1 LGSSSQ
7 QGILGAVPLFSVL
20 IPVHNDPGHYPE
32 AIESVLAQTFT
43 DFELL
48 VIDDGSDDPVVVPG
62 DERITLLRNS
72 APAGWAAARNR
83 ALDVATGEHIVFL
96 DSDDLF
102 LPHRLEHIVT
112 TVDQADLVVIGES
125 RSGKPQLLDLDRVL
139 RRTTPQIGTMC
150 IGKSCLEQIGAFNAD
165 YLACADVELW
175 VRLAERR
182 VRTLLVP
189 SDQFVFRRDDRP
201 RLLNGTPARLVFNQ
215 RLLEDH
221 RRYFAGNRRARA
233 FRQRRVHAYALA
245 QGLNR
250 TAAEALWRSLVA
262 WPSPRVGLDAVRM
275 MRKVLRR
282 QHVTT

>member
-1 LGSSSQ
+1 
-7 QGILGAVPLFSVL
+7 LFSVL
-20 IPVHNDPGHYPE
+20 IPVHNDPDHYQE

-72 APAGWAAARNR
+72 APAGWPAARNR
-83 ALDVATGEHIVFL
+83 ALDVAAGDHIVFL

-112 TVDQADLVVIGES
+112 TVDQADLVVIGDS
-125 RSGKPQLLDLDRVL
+125 KSGEPQLLDLDRLL
-139 RRTTPQIGTMC
+139 RRMTPQVGRLSIR
-150 IGKSCLEQIGAFNAD
+150 KSCLVQVGAFNED

-182 VRTLLVP
+182 VRGLLVS

-201 RLLNGTPARLVFNQ
+201 RVLNGPSARLVFNQ

-221 RRYFAGNRRARA
+221 RHYFAVNRRARA
-233 FRQRRVHAYALA
+233 FRLRRVHAYALG

-250 TAAEALWRSLVA
+250 TAAEALWQSLLA
-262 WPSPRVGLDAVRM
+262 WPSPRVGLDAARM
-275 MRKVLRR
+275 VRKVLSSRN
-282 QHVTT
+282 VVS